1 MEYETQTVGI
11 TPRLIIHG
19 GAGNIQREGYPAD
32 KYDEYRTAL
41 LTMVRPPPPLLH
53 RCMKASSPTSHRSA
67 TPTPT

>member
-41 LTMVRPPPPLLH
+41 LTMVRPPPPPSYIG
-53 RCMKASSPTSHRSA
+53 A
-67 TPTPT
+67 